1 MKDKIKKIFHKSMTT
16 IATILITLTT
26 IFGSAPL
33 MVHAADEK
41 AVFTVNKADEV
52 LKEAQKHLGK
62 PYVWGANGPDSFDC
76 SGFVS
81 YVFKQ
86 VGLKFNE
93 DRFSTYS
100 IESYLDGLGVDSYQ
114 YSTNT
119 ANPANVKAGDVILYY
134 DSAGEPI
141 HMSIYMGNGKIIHC
155 AAEMPSGPT
164 QQVMISNAD
173 ALGQKHGTSIVTY
186 KAYRVFP
193 DKGGVRL
200 KKTDEFGNTL
210 SGIDFKITYPNGVV
224 INAKTNENGIWD
236 SDALGIQLQPGTYK
250 YQEVSTKEGYLLDNT
265 VRSFTITAGVKA
277 SQNIV
282 VVTNKEPSGQ
292 IKIMKTNT
300 NGDRIANTSFK
311 VYARQTITNK
321 AGSKIYYNSGQLVTT
336 LTTNTNGEAVTDR
349 LPLGNYMIEE
359 SSVPAGYVLNTQTY
373 LVDLIYKD
381 QVTSLVTESTTI
393 QNEDQKG
400 RINLKKSINAS
411 QTSGNSGDASL
422 QGNSYALYA
431 DQKIMNVAG
440 TVTYYQKDQL
450 ISTKK
455 TSADG
460 TITWDKLPLGKYYMK
475 ETATNQSLMLNS
487 ETIKVELTY
496 AGQTVS
502 ETVTSAVTQD
512 RVNMQKIQVFKSG
525 EGEGISGVVKGL
537 KGAEFTWKLN
547 SDVEAVGW
555 NNAKTYAVITT
566 DEDGKANTP
575 YLPYGKYLVRETETP
590 QDYATAPDFTVSV
603 TADYTQYTDV
613 EQVKKIYVNN
623 APFSSQ
629 VRLIKVDKVTSEKIT
644 LNSASFKIKDSSGKY
659 VIQKVAG
666 KKYDTF
672 TTNSKNQI
680 IPFTEQGTTTLP
692 LKLLHGT
699 YTIEEIKI
707 PEGFLALEKP
717 LTFTITSQ
725 YDYDV
730 DEDKEPM
737 LEIVVKNAQPKGRIE
752 IEKTDKET
760 ANPLDN
766 VEYTL
771 TAKDT
776 IFNMINGDIL
786 YQKGDVVSKGKT
798 NSDGRLSI
806 QNLAMGHY
814 ELKETLTKDSYVLS
828 EKIHDII
835 FDQKD
840 ETTKE
845 YVSKIDV
852 TNIAPKGEINL
863 VKKDKDTSELLS
875 GVIYQLKAKEDIVS
889 LDGRNHIY
897 YHAGDTV
904 SKDISEDG
912 RYMTDERGEI
922 HITDL
927 PLGHYELTEI
937 QPLEGYYE
945 NTVSYDINLTY
956 DHSDKTLYSEDLNVT
971 NAKTTVEVSKV
982 EATGERELEGAKLTL
997 YDKDDKLIEEWESE
1011 KEPHIIRG
1019 LSLHTEYRLHEDLAP
1034 LGYATA
1040 SDITFSID
1048 TSGELTKVIM
1058 KDEITKTEI
1067 EKVDEETREAV
1078 SGAVLSLIEK
1088 DTGNIVKHWTSNK
1101 KAQSFEGLLVG
1112 KTYVLHEEKAPA
1124 GYHKAEDI
1132 EFEMKDTG
1140 TVQKFIMSDRI
1151 TKVIIEKQDASS
1163 KAMLEGAILEVVDEA
1178 TGKSIDK
1185 WITTNKEHA
1194 IKGLTVGKTYVLKE
1208 SKTPFGYETAKDMEF
1223 TLKEDEAITKIVM
1236 LDKRIPITSIK
1247 TGDETMLL
1255 PLVAVFAGAGIAAFV
1270 LYRKTKKE

>member
-1 MKDKIKKIFHKSMTT
+1 MKEKIKKLIHKSMMTITT
-16 IATILITLTT
+16 VFITLMT
-26 IFGSAPL
+26 IFGSAP
-33 MVHAADEK
+33 MTVQAANEK
-41 AVFTVNKADEV
+41 VVFTVNKADEV

-62 PYVWGANGPDSFDC
+62 PYVWGANGPNSFDC

-210 SGIDFKITYPNGVV
+210 SGVEFKITYPNGTVR
-224 INAKTNENGIWD
+224 NAKTDENGVWD
-236 SDALGIQLQPGTYK
+236 SDALDIQLPPGTYK
-250 YQEVSTKEGYLLDNT
+250 YQEVSTKEGYLLDDT
-265 VRSFTITAGVKA
+265 IRSFTITAGVKA

-282 VVTNKEPSGQ
+282 MVTNKEPSGQ
-292 IKIMKTNT
+292 IKIIKTNT

-311 VYARQTITNK
+311 LYARQTITNK

-336 LTTNTNGEAVTDR
+336 LTTNANGEAVTDK
-349 LPLGNYMIEE
+349 LPLGNYLIEE
-359 SSVPAGYVLNTQTY
+359 SSVPVGYVLNTNSY
-373 LVDLIYKD
+373 HVDLSYKD
-381 QVTSLVTESTTI
+381 QVTSLITESTTI
-393 QNEDQKG
+393 KNEDQKG
-400 RINLKKSINAS
+400 KINLKKSINAS
-411 QTSGNSGDASL
+411 LTNGNSGDASL

-431 DQKIMNVAG
+431 DQKITNVAG

-450 ISTKK
+450 ISIKK

-460 TITWDKLPLGKYYMK
+460 SITWDKLPLGKYYMK
-475 ETATNQSLMLNS
+475 ETTNNQSLMPNN
-487 ETIKVELTY
+487 EIIKVELTY
-496 AGQTVS
+496 AGQSVS
-502 ETVTSAVTQD
+502 ETVTSAATQD

-525 EGEGISGVVKGL
+525 DGGGTSGVVKGL

-547 SDVEAVGW
+547 SDVDAAGW

-566 DEDGKANTP
+566 GDDGKANTP
-575 YLPYGKYLVRETETP
+575 YLPYGKYLVRETKTP
-590 QDYATAPDFTVSV
+590 QDYAAAPDFTVSV

-613 EQVKKIYVNN
+613 EQVKKIHVNN

-629 VRLIKVDKVTSEKIT
+629 VKLIKVDKVTGEKIT

-659 VIQKVAG
+659 VVQKVAG

-699 YTIEEIKI
+699 YTVEEIKI
-707 PEGFLALEKP
+707 PEGFLALEKS

-730 DEDKEPM
+730 DEDEEPM
-737 LEIVVKNAQPKGRIE
+737 LEVIVENEQPKGRIE
-752 IEKTDKET
+752 LEKTDKET

-771 TAKDT
+771 IAKDT

-798 NSDGRLSI
+798 NSNGRLSI
-806 QNLAMGHY
+806 QNLPMGHY
-814 ELKETLTKDSYVLS
+814 ELKETLTKDGYVLS
-828 EKIHDII
+828 EKIHQIVL
-835 FDQKD
+835 DQKD
-840 ETTKE
+840 ETSKE

-897 YHAGDTV
+897 YHAGDAV

-912 RYMTDERGEI
+912 RYITNELGEL

-927 PLGHYELTEI
+927 PLGHYELKEI
-937 QPLEGYYE
+937 QPLAGYYE
-945 NTVSYDINLTY
+945 NKVSYDIDLTY
-956 DHSDKTLYSEDLNVT
+956 DHSDKTLYTENLEAT
-971 NAKTTVEVSKV
+971 NTKTIVEVSKV
-982 EATGERELEGAKLTL
+982 EVTDEQELEGAKLSL
-997 YDKDDKLIEEWESE
+997 YDKDDKLVEEWESGR
-1011 KEPHIIRG
+1011 EPHIIRG
-1019 LSLHTEYRLHEDLAP
+1019 LFLHTEYRFHEDLAP

-1040 SDITFSID
+1040 SDIIFSLD
-1048 TSGELTKVIM
+1048 TSGEPTKVIM
-1058 KDEITKTEI
+1058 KDEVTKTEI
-1067 EKVDEETREAV
+1067 VKVDEETSEAV
-1078 SGAVLSLIEK
+1078 SGAVLRLTEK
-1088 DTGNIVKHWTSNK
+1088 DTGDMIKQWTSSE
-1101 KAQSFEGLLVG
+1101 KAQTFEGLMIG

-1124 GYHKAEDI
+1124 GYHKTEDV
-1132 EFEMKDTG
+1132 EFVIKDTG
-1140 TVQKFIMSDRI
+1140 DVQKFMMGDRI
-1151 TKVIIEKQDASS
+1151 TKVVIEKQDASS
-1163 KAMLEGAILEVVDEA
+1163 KAMLEGAILEVIDKA
-1178 TGKSIDK
+1178 TGKSVDK
-1185 WITTNKEHA
+1185 WITTNEGHV
-1194 IKGLTVGKTYVLKE
+1194 IKGLEVGKTYVLKE
-1208 SKTPFGYETAKDMEF
+1208 FKAPSGYEKAKDMEF
-1223 TLKEDEAITKIVM
+1223 TLKEEDSITKIVM
-1236 LDKRIPITSIK
+1236 VDERKPISTIE
-1247 TGDETMLL
+1247 TGDETMIL
-1255 PLVAVFAGAGIAAFV
+1255 PIAAVFAGAGIAAFV
-1270 LYRKTKKE
+1270 LYRKAKKD